1 MRKTSLIIT
10 TFLLALISSCAQ
22 TRTSGIKEVLTY
34 TFETDTLL
42 NFGEITRD
50 FSQFENI
57 LLNHKLVELEDSI
70 YAYTY
75 LSDTLYCK
83 NTVSKKLRKVHIL
96 TGEQKPM
103 NFLLYS
109 KYELALLFANQLIL
123 YNLLTNDTIKIIF
136 KLPDQYKEVSEII
149 TAQSLL
155 NHEFSFINGK
165 FYIPV
170 SYKIWTNTT
179 DGLKEFYEYPNCL
192 VVDVKESGIDLFG
205 GWPYCYAE
213 GNYYGDFFYWI
224 CEGINDEVLFSFR
237 ASDSLFWY
245 KNNSLKGKAKAASDD
260 NNKVISYPVAEIQDF
275 GKIRQYNTEI
285 PRYEQVFYN
294 KVSRQYYRIYK
305 PQVFFQNDS
314 GKIRKASEIPW
325 MILIFDESFNKI
337 GEVHLDPEK
346 FSFYR
351 IYFLQNT
358 LYIITELT
366 DNIKN
371 SSIIYQKVKLGYEK

>member
-1 MRKTSLIIT
+1 MRKTTLIFA
-10 TFLLALISSCAQ
+10 TFLLTLLSSCAQ
-22 TRTSGIKEVLTY
+22 TRKGSWEVITY
-34 TFETDTLL
+34 TYETDTLIS
-42 NFGEITRD
+42 FGEITRD
-50 FSQFENI
+50 LSQSEYI

-70 YAYTY
+70 FAYTF

-83 NTVSKKLRKVHIL
+83 NTVSKKLKKLHIL
-96 TGEQKPM
+96 TGDQKPI
-103 NFLLYS
+103 NFLLFKKS
-109 KYELALLFANQLIL
+109 QLALLFADKLIL
-123 YNLLTNDTIKIIF
+123 YNLLTNDTIKIVF
-136 KLPDQYKEVSEII
+136 KLPDQYKGLSEII

-155 NHEFSFINGK
+155 NHEINFIDDK

-179 DGLKEFYEYPNCL
+179 NGLKEFYEYPNCL
-192 VVDVKESGIDLFG
+192 VVDVKESGTDLFG
-205 GWPYCYAE
+205 NWPYCYTE

-224 CEGINDEVLFSFR
+224 CEDINDEILFSFR
-237 ASDSLFWY
+237 ASDSLFRY
-245 KNNSLKGKAKAASDD
+245 HNTSLIGKAKAASDD
-260 NNKVISYPVAEIQDF
+260 KNKVISYPVAEIQDF

-294 KVSRQYYRIYK
+294 KLLRQYYRVYK
-305 PQVFFQNDS
+305 PQVSFLNEK

-337 GEVHLDPEK
+337 GEVNFDPGK

-358 LYIITELT
+358 LYIISELT
-366 DNIKN
+366 ENIKN
-371 SSIIYQKVKLGYEK
+371 SCIIYQKVKIGYEK